1 MASVKMD
8 KYEDVAKQV
17 ALEEDD
23 DFEEFETKGK
33 LWSATHKKKK
43 KKEEGN
49 RFVFAV
55 ASATR
60 NSGDAEYRSPYL
72 SHAKRALY
80 HLSYIPW

>member
-33 LWSATHKKKK
+33 LGIATHKKKTI
-43 KKEEGN
+43 GL
-49 RFVFAV
+49 AC
-55 ASATR
+55 APPT
-60 NSGDAEYRSPYL
+60 
-72 SHAKRALY
+72 
-80 HLSYIPW
+80 

>member
-33 LWSATHKKKK
+33 LGSATQKKKK
-43 KKEEGN
+43 KPQDLPAHRLHSSRSRSRAGT
-49 RFVFAV
+49 RV
-55 ASATR
+55 AGPPRPGWSSR
-60 NSGDAEYRSPYL
+60 DNQS
-72 SHAKRALY
+72 
-80 HLSYIPW
+80 

>member
-33 LWSATHKKKK
+33 FWSATHKKKK
-43 KKEEGN
+43 KK
-49 RFVFAV
+49 
-55 ASATR
+55 T
-60 NSGDAEYRSPYL
+60 
-72 SHAKRALY
+72 
-80 HLSYIPW
+80 

>member
-33 LWSATHKKKK
+33 LGSATHTQKKKK
-43 KKEEGN
+43 TIGL
-49 RFVFAV
+49 AC
-55 ASATR
+55 APPT
-60 NSGDAEYRSPYL
+60 
-72 SHAKRALY
+72 
-80 HLSYIPW
+80 

>member
-33 LWSATHKKKK
+33 FWSATHTHKKKK
-43 KKEEGN
+43 HRTMPAHRLHSSRSRSRAGT
-49 RFVFAV
+49 RV
-55 ASATR
+55 AGPPRPVWSSR
-60 NSGDAEYRSPYL
+60 DNQS
-72 SHAKRALY
+72 
-80 HLSYIPW
+80 

>member
-33 LWSATHKKKK
+33 LGSATHKKKK
-43 KKEEGN
+43 TIGL
-49 RFVFAV
+49 AC
-55 ASATR
+55 APPT
-60 NSGDAEYRSPYL
+60 
-72 SHAKRALY
+72 
-80 HLSYIPW
+80 

>member
-33 LWSATHKKKK
+33 LGSATHTQKKKNI
-43 KKEEGN
+43 GL
-49 RFVFAV
+49 AC
-55 ASATR
+55 APPT
-60 NSGDAEYRSPYL
+60 
-72 SHAKRALY
+72 
-80 HLSYIPW
+80 